1 MEKQNGTATAATA
14 TAATATAATAKK
26 TTAKAST
33 PAPKTTTAE
42 PAPGNTTPA
51 AKSAPALAPTT
62 PTSPTLYGYARV
74 SSREQNL
81 DRQTDALRAFGV
93 KPRNIFADKASGK
106 DFDRQAWRALRDS
119 LAPGDVLAVKSID
132 RLGRDYD
139 DILEQWRWLTSEAG
153 CDIVVLDMPLLD
165 TREGAKGITGRVIAD
180 IVLQLLSYVAQVE
193 RARKHPAAPGGRHR
207 LREGARDSVRAPQ
220 EEAPRGVCGGKR
232 EVSGGKP
239 DEESRRRLLQGEREH
254 VRPLDARRCR
264 RGLER
269 RLAAVFL
276 LKRPTQ
282 RGKSL
287 SRGAAAPHPSDNKIH
302 N

>member
-1 MEKQNGTATAATA
+1 MEKQNGTA

-51 AKSAPALAPTT
+51 AKSAPALAPAI

-81 DRQTDALRAFGV
+81 DRQTEALRAFGV

-139 DILEQWRWLTSEAG
+139 DILEQWRWITSEAG

-193 RARKHPAAPGGRHR
+193 RESIRQRQAEGIACAKARGIRFGRPRKKRPAAYAEASEKCQAGSLTRKAAAACCKVSVSTFAR
-207 LREGARDSVRAPQ
+207 WMREDS
-220 EEAPRGVCGGKR
+220 EEAPNAG
-232 EVSGGKP
+232 
-239 DEESRRRLLQGEREH
+239 
-254 VRPLDARRCR
+254 
-264 RGLER
+264 
-269 RLAAVFL
+269 
-276 LKRPTQ
+276 
-282 RGKSL
+282 
-287 SRGAAAPHPSDNKIH
+287 
-302 N
+302 